1 MVTVKLKFED
11 DGIDS
16 EEQFLL
22 DIALRKKYKD
32 ALFEI
37 TRNLWRQWKHD
48 ESGLTITSLNREI
61 GIILTNSGLSYEMF
75 EE

>member
-1 MVTVKLKFED
+1 MVEIKLTFED

-16 EEQFLL
+16 QEQFLL
-22 DIALRKKYKD
+22 DIALRKRYKD

-48 ESGLTITSLNREI
+48 EGNLNTESLNREI
-61 GIILTNSGLSYEMF
+61 GRILTNSGLSYEMF